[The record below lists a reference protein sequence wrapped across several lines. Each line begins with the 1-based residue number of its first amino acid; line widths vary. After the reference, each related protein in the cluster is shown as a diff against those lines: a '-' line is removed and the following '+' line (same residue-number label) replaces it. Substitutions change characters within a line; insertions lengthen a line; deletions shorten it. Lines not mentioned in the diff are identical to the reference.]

1 MSGTKRDVHRG
12 KSQTVWSHTF
22 MGDGGELK
30 LESSNH
36 TRPIIVIW
44 LAAAAA
50 KRNFF
55 FFSSEQKECISS
67 VGSVGEYL
75 YLHGLGCLL
84 TTGEVV
90 EYTSSCTCFVL
101 IVVTLLRNRT
111 LAGHCQ
117 APARRRASLATR
129 ASNGAI
135 AWPAC
140 NRVTSAPNPSGTLHE
155 SRHTR
160 LQATAHTEHRL
171 W

>member
-1 MSGTKRDVHRG
+1 MITHIHGRWGRTKA
-12 KSQTVWSHTF
+12 
-22 MGDGGELK
+22 GELQSYASNYCY
-30 LESSNH
+30 LIGSSSSQKE
-36 TRPIIVIW
+36 
-44 LAAAAA
+44 LLL
-50 KRNFF
+50 FF
-55 FFSSEQKECISS
+55 FSEQKECISS

-84 TTGEVV
+84 TIGEVV

-140 NRVTSAPNPSGTLHE
+140 NRVTSAPIPSCTLHE
-155 SRHTR
+155 PRHAR